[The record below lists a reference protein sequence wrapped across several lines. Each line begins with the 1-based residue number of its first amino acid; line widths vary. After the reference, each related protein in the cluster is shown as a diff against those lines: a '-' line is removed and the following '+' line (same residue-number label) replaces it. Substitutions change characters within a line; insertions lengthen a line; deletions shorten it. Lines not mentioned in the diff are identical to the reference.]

1 MTELTEKMNW
11 MLFEIHKKRWISLSM
26 DDPKI
31 IFDAKTKLSA
41 YGLIERQNKLSWK
54 LTKEGYD
61 AVELGGFD
69 EWRKANNLKNET
81 KLTDSKTRKESIKKI
96 FISHSSKNNG
106 YGNLL
111 VELLRSIG
119 VKENEI
125 IYTSNVAYGIPVAQ
139 NIFNWLKS
147 QIEEKPFVIYLLSK
161 EYYESVACL
170 NEMGAAWI
178 VENEHAAIF
187 TPNFNFTS
195 KEFQNGALDPRE
207 IGFKIDDEDRIMS
220 FIQMLSKNFE
230 ITGNPVIISQSVKKF
245 IRDIGEIELETTDNK
260 QNPKKVEI
268 KETISQAKKSKNLVS
283 KDNSDTVKVSKGDL
297 YSRFL
302 DLITADKLKQDELL
316 LLRYIIDTSNV
327 KLMTGWQE
335 EQEVTKIN
343 EWEKINDVKDIL
355 SKNYPGVL
363 RRFELR
369 GFTEVSQVTSS
380 NNPKEVK
387 LKEEIAVNVLDLP
400 SNVISK
406 IEEVV
411 KSNFYEHPEE
421 VQNEDEL
428 DLPF

>member
-1 MTELTEKMNW
+1 M
-11 MLFEIHKKRWISLSM
+11 
-26 DDPKI
+26 
-31 IFDAKTKLSA
+31 
-41 YGLIERQNKLSWK
+41 
-54 LTKEGYD
+54 
-61 AVELGGFD
+61 
-69 EWRKANNLKNET
+69 
-81 KLTDSKTRKESIKKI
+81 KI
-96 FISHSSKNNG
+96 FISHSSKNKN
-106 YGNLL
+106 YGNHL
-111 VELLRSIG
+111 VELLRSLG

-125 IYTSNVAYGIPVAQ
+125 IFTSNVAYGIPVAK

-187 TPNFNFTS
+187 TPNFNLSS

-207 IGFKIDDEDRIMS
+207 IGFKINDEDRIMS

-230 ITGNPVIISQSVKKF
+230 ITGNAVIISQSVKKF
-245 IRDIGEIELETTDNK
+245 IRDIGEIKQETVDIKQVAKKVMVKETTTSVNREK
-260 QNPKKVEI
+260 ELTPKV
-268 KETISQAKKSKNLVS
+268 
-283 KDNSDTVKVSKGDL
+283 NSNSVKLTKGDL
-297 YSRFL
+297 YSKFL
-302 DLITADKLKQDELL
+302 GLIAADKLKQDELL
-316 LLRYIIDTSNV
+316 LLHYIIDTSNV

-335 EQEVTKIN
+335 DQEVSKIN
-343 EWEKINDVKDIL
+343 EWEKINDIKDIL

-380 NNPKEVK
+380 GNPKEVK

-400 SNVISK
+400 NDVLSK

-411 KSNFYEHPEE
+411 KNNFYEHPEE
-421 VQNEDEL
+421 IETEDDY

>member
-1 MTELTEKMNW
+1 M
-11 MLFEIHKKRWISLSM
+11 
-26 DDPKI
+26 
-31 IFDAKTKLSA
+31 
-41 YGLIERQNKLSWK
+41 
-54 LTKEGYD
+54 
-61 AVELGGFD
+61 
-69 EWRKANNLKNET
+69 
-81 KLTDSKTRKESIKKI
+81 KI
-96 FISHSSKNNG
+96 FISHSSKNKD
-106 YGNLL
+106 YGNHL
-111 VELLRSIG
+111 VELLRGLGI
-119 VKENEI
+119 KEDEI
-125 IYTSNVAYGIPVAQ
+125 IFTSNVAYGIPVAK

-187 TPNFNFTS
+187 TPNFNLSS

-207 IGFKIDDEDRIMS
+207 IGFKINDEDRIMS
-220 FIQMLSKNFE
+220 FIQILSKNFE

-245 IRDIGEIELETTDNK
+245 IRNIGGIKQETADIK
-260 QNPKKVEI
+260 QAPKKAVI
-268 KETISQAKKSKNLVS
+268 KETTT
-283 KDNSDTVKVSKGDL
+283 TVKKENVVVPKVSSNTIKLNKGDL
-297 YSRFL
+297 YSKFL
-302 DLITADKLKQDELL
+302 GLIASDKLKQDELL
-316 LLRYIIDTSNV
+316 LLHYIIDTSNV

-335 EQEVTKIN
+335 EQEVSKIK
-343 EWEKINDVKDIL
+343 EWEKINDIKDIL

-380 NNPKEVK
+380 DNPKEVK
-387 LKEEIAVNVLDLP
+387 LKDEIAVNVLDFPNDVL
-400 SNVISK
+400 SK

-421 VQNEDEL
+421 VENDY

>member
-1 MTELTEKMNW
+1 M
-11 MLFEIHKKRWISLSM
+11 
-26 DDPKI
+26 
-31 IFDAKTKLSA
+31 
-41 YGLIERQNKLSWK
+41 
-54 LTKEGYD
+54 
-61 AVELGGFD
+61 
-69 EWRKANNLKNET
+69 
-81 KLTDSKTRKESIKKI
+81 KI
-96 FISHSSKNNG
+96 FISHSSKNKDF
-106 YGNLL
+106 GNHL
-111 VELLRSIG
+111 VGLLRGLGI
-119 VKENEI
+119 KENEI
-125 IYTSNVAYGIPVAQ
+125 LFTSNVAYGIPVAK

-187 TPNFNFTS
+187 TPNFNLSS

-230 ITGNPVIISQSVKKF
+230 ITGNAVIISQSVKKF
-245 IRDIGEIELETTDNK
+245 IKDIGEIKKETVDIK
-260 QNPKKVEI
+260 QAPKKAVI
-268 KETISQAKKSKNLVS
+268 KETITPVKKEKDQVS
-283 KDNSDTVKVSKGDL
+283 KVSSNTVKLNKGDL
-297 YSRFL
+297 YSKFL
-302 DLITADKLKQDELL
+302 DLIAADRLKQDELL
-316 LLRYIIDTSNV
+316 LLHYIIDTSNV

-335 EQEVTKIN
+335 ENEVSKIN
-343 EWEKINDVKDIL
+343 EWEKINDIKDIL

-369 GFTEVSQVTSS
+369 GFTEVSEVTSS

-387 LKEEIAVNVLDLP
+387 LKDEIAEHVLDLP
-400 SNVISK
+400 DNVLSK

-421 VQNEDEL
+421 VEKEEED
-428 DLPF
+428 DFPF